1 MRPIKYIL
9 FGLWGLFFMN
19 SCETD
24 FDTTTDWEDITV
36 VYGIIDQN
44 DSMQYIKINRAFL
57 GEGNVLQFA
66 QEYDSSNYPFP
77 LRVWLEEFNDNEQLV
92 QTIEF
97 DTATS
102 YKPDDPDAVFP
113 TGAQTIYK
121 GGPETFYEIKWIIEP
136 PFDTVGFRK
145 IWLNDQNTYT
155 LNIMYPDSSKLITSE
170 TQLIMDFVM
179 TRPFPQSQF
188 IKFVPNP
195 SVPTIFA
202 WEKPDNDEGRFK
214 YELRVKFNYQEVSQ
228 NNSIQEKS
236 IDLVSN
242 VTVHPTL
249 GSSEMSYYYW
259 DNNFYASCVNN
270 IPYDDPDEEA
280 NIKERY
286 TVDIEMIVSVAGEAF
301 NLFMQVYEPS
311 TSIVQEKPP
320 YTNVENGIGVFSSRY
335 RIKQNK
341 LLHQETVQDLR
352 SIDYNFMKFAY

>member
-121 GGPETFYEIKWIIEP
+121 GGPETFYEVKWIIEP

-155 LNIMYPDSSKLITSE
+155 LNIMYPDPSKLITSE

-179 TRPFPQSQF
+179 TR
-188 IKFVPNP
+188 
-195 SVPTIFA
+195 
-202 WEKPDNDEGRFK
+202 
-214 YELRVKFNYQEVSQ
+214 
-228 NNSIQEKS
+228 
-236 IDLVSN
+236 
-242 VTVHPTL
+242 
-249 GSSEMSYYYW
+249 
-259 DNNFYASCVNN
+259 
-270 IPYDDPDEEA
+270 
-280 NIKERY
+280 
-286 TVDIEMIVSVAGEAF
+286 
-301 NLFMQVYEPS
+301 
-311 TSIVQEKPP
+311 
-320 YTNVENGIGVFSSRY
+320 
-335 RIKQNK
+335 
-341 LLHQETVQDLR
+341 
-352 SIDYNFMKFAY
+352 